1 MKLEEFL
8 MHQTDI
14 LSIPVGHTVFSEGDP
29 GNAMLVL
36 MAGRADV
43 MIRGKVVETLQPGD
57 IVGEMAIIDDSPRA
71 ATLVAREECNF
82 IAIDDRKFRELTAE
96 NPDFAL
102 HVMRAM
108 ATRLRGVSAFL

>member
-8 MHQTDI
+8 MHQTD
-14 LSIPVGHTVFSEGDP
+14 LVAVPVGHTVFSEGDP
-29 GNAMLVL
+29 GHSMYVL
-36 MAGRADV
+36 MAGCADV

-71 ATLVAREECNF
+71 ATLVAREDCNF
-82 IAIDDRKFRELTAE
+82 IAIDDAKFRELTAE

-108 ATRLRGVSAFL
+108 ATRLRSVSTFL